1 MSPVLSLVPSPPPF
15 LPNAIV
21 YVIRRTEDVLA
32 PARGTVIRAE
42 EDGYI
47 LDVPEHGGQS
57 LYKRADIYPSDAA
70 AALVLA
76 QEKLAEATNKA
87 DRLKGAVDVQTK
99 LVDDAK
105 REVANLQKAAAGAA
119 PPPKKAAPKKAA
131 ATKAAAPAKKAAP
144 KKVPAKPTN
153 KKARAT

>member
-1 MSPVLSLVPSPPPF
+1 MSPVLSLVPSPPPPF

-76 QEKLAEATNKA
+76 EEKLATMESVARRCQDALAHQVT
-87 DRLKGAVDVQTK
+87 

-105 REVANLQKAAAGAA
+105 REVANLQKAVAGAA
-119 PPPKKAAPKKAA
+119 PPPKKAAK
-131 ATKAAAPAKKAAP
+131 KAAAPAKKAAS
-144 KKVPAKPTN
+144 KKASAKPTN